1 MLWVIVTRRQIGGT
15 TSPRPLSD
23 HKSSDNQSSSSSS
36 LLCEAEHKSQC
47 EATPLTVDFSV
58 SLPFAKAVKMSS
70 WAFIDTRGDQQM
82 ARGMGYNR
90 RRRRRRQQEEVLNYD
105 QEWGL
110 RKLTT
115 RENESHVTEGPLFSK
130 SAEKIQTPEETSLF
144 LVDDHTICS
153 NVPGFVW
160 GDKTLRHKRRQISLC
175 SIDAFF
181 FSSTKTNI

>member
-1 MLWVIVTRRQIGGT
+1 
-15 TSPRPLSD
+15 
-23 HKSSDNQSSSSSS
+23 
-36 LLCEAEHKSQC
+36 
-47 EATPLTVDFSV
+47 
-58 SLPFAKAVKMSS
+58 
-70 WAFIDTRGDQQM
+70 
-82 ARGMGYNR
+82 MGLYRYKGRSTNGQR
-90 RRRRRRQQEEVLNYD
+90 NGVQQEEEEETTTRRGLNHD

-160 GDKTLRHKRRQISLC
+160 GDKTLRHKRQQISLC

-181 FSSTKTNI
+181 CFLHKDKYLSKTSLSRTRWNTGSKRGRRPSPRGAEEHGNMNAETQVPSRRKSGRTGWTVDVNAVLYIYI